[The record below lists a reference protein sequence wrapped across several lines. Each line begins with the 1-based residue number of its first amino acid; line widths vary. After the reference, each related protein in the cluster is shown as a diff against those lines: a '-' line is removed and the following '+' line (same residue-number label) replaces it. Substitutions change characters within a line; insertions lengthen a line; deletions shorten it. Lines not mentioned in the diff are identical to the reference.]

1 MDPLTLLIFVAFIL
15 LTTGFGLVFAK
26 LIARDRISAP
36 ADSWEAILSPTRYQV
51 MDRLLEEADQKM
63 VEALGDPNLQNTFR
77 KVRIKILRG
86 YMQQLSQDFNSVAK
100 AVKTM
105 MVHSHADRRDLAG
118 TLMRQQL
125 LFAFGMMSLEFKLM
139 LSELGFHTLGAS
151 GLTGSIDALRAQL
164 QSLAAIAQPSAA

>member
-1 MDPLTLLIFVAFIL
+1 MDPLTLVVFIAFIL
-15 LTTGFGLVFAK
+15 LTAGFGLVFAK

-51 MDRLLEEADQKM
+51 MERLLEEADQKM
-63 VEALGDPNLQNTFR
+63 VEALGDPNLQSKFR

-86 YMQQLSQDFNSVAK
+86 YMQQLSQDFNSLTK
-100 AVKTM
+100 AVRLM
-105 MVHSHADRRDLAG
+105 IVQAHADRRDLAG
-118 TLMRQQL
+118 TLMRQQM

-151 GLTGSIDALRAQL
+151 GITASIDGLRGQL
-164 QSLAAIAQPSAA
+164 QSLAAMAQPSAA